1 MSGDVVNL
9 RTARKR
15 KARQSQEKKAAQNRV
30 VFGQTKAEKQARKAN
45 TEIARRRHDQLQRQ
59 PSDGD
64 DET

>member
-1 MSGDVVNL
+1 MSGDIINL

-15 KARQSQEKKAAQNRV
+15 KARQEREVKAAQNRV
-30 VFGQTKAEKQARKAN
+30 VFGQTKAETQARKAN
-45 TEIARRRHDQLQRQ
+45 AEIARRRLDQLQRQ